1 MYEGFTFPQRS
12 LFRENIWMRIMNGI
26 RRMMK
31 IYNVTSVDNFE
42 RKEFNLIKIMAEDEA
57 FNSYVSII
65 WTS

>member
-1 MYEGFTFPQRS
+1 
-12 LFRENIWMRIMNGI
+12 MRIMNGI